1 MTAEKKI
8 RKVNGKARV
17 LVVDDHPLIREGLRQ
32 MIELQPDLIFHGEAP
47 DAQSAMAAVM
57 AKRPDLVLL
66 DLRLGNGDGLE
77 LIKFFRARFPELR
90 ILVVSQFDETIYAE
104 RTLRAGAH
112 GYVMKEQPTSE
123 VLAAIKAILSGQLY
137 VGTRLA
143 AIALHK
149 MLETK
154 PGNHEHPASGIEMLT
169 DRELQ
174 IFHLLGAGLKAQK
187 IAQELKLSVKTVE
200 THREN
205 IKHKLGF
212 GSAVELAHHAVSWV
226 QTNGQAIVSSGQL
239 AG

>member
-1 MTAEKKI
+1 M
-8 RKVNGKARV
+8 
-17 LVVDDHPLIREGLRQ
+17 DDHPLIREGLRQ
-32 MIELQPDLIFHGEAP
+32 MIELQPDLIFHGEAS
-47 DAQSAMAAVM
+47 DAQSATAAVM
-57 AKRPDLVLL
+57 AQRPDLVLL
-66 DLRLGNGDGLE
+66 DLRLGNGDGLD
-77 LIKFFRARFPELR
+77 LIKSFRARFPELR
-90 ILVVSQFDETIYAE
+90 ILVVSQFDETLYAE

-123 VLAAIKAILSGQLY
+123 VLVAIRAILSGQLY
-137 VGTRLA
+137 VGSRLA

-149 MLETK
+149 MIETK
-154 PGNHEHPASGIEMLT
+154 PGNQKHPASNIQMLT

-212 GSAVELAHHAVSWV
+212 GSAVELAQHAVSWL
-226 QTNGQAIVSSGQL
+226 QSNGQTVVSNGQL
-239 AG
+239 GG